1 KLSAREQ
8 GWDWDWRHRAP
19 GSNQPQPAPNTAV
32 DLAYTMRTNPYL
44 KVLFLNG
51 YYDMATP
58 FYGTEFDANHMQL
71 DESRRR
77 NISFKYYEAG
87 HMIYL

>member
-1 KLSAREQ
+1 
-8 GWDWDWRHRAP
+8 
-19 GSNQPQPAPNTAV
+19 
-32 DLAYTMRTNPYL
+32 MRTNPYL

-87 HMIYL
+87 HMIYLNPDALAQLHNDLAAWYDAAKSQ